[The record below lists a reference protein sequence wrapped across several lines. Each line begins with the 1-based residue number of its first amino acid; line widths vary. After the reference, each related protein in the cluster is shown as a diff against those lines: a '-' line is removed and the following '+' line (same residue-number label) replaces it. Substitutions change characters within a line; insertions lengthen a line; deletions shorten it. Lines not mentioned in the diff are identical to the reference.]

1 MTVKGIVCKKVSMI
15 QIDYF
20 ESDNFQVDI
29 SQIDDFQ
36 IAIEGFE
43 KGKKENWN
51 AI

>member
-1 MTVKGIVCKKVSMI
+1 MI

-20 ESDNFQVDI
+20 ESDNFQVDD

-36 IAIEGFE
+36 IAIEGLE
-43 KGKKENWN
+43 KGKEENWT